1 MWSAWCCAAAL
12 ANARYCQRTV
22 VGVAV
27 LLVGL
32 LNVSV
37 YAQGPTAISLSWAE
51 LDAGCEAAELAPIV
65 FERCQLQF
73 AQWRADYAGP
83 LQLPDLRPADLDR
96 VLAELPLE
104 AELGLSLWSQVWSWL
119 REQLGGGSAEVP
131 AWLRDWQIPETV
143 ADWMLGLT
151 VGACVLLALGI
162 VGNELLQVYR
172 SRAIAHVPGASAVA
186 GGRTFGSDT
195 PTLADLGNYP
205 LQDQPSVLLHIVL
218 DRLQQRSML
227 TRQAG
232 RTHQDLLQQA
242 PELGELGGA
251 LATIARAAERTTYGN
266 WQISTAEVEPLVS
279 AGKRLVAQ
287 VDAQAILGRKV
298 GTNSSINAGDSA
310 QVNTDER

>member
-1 MWSAWCCAAAL
+1 VATL
-12 ANARYCQRTV
+12 ANARCLRRAV

-27 LLVGL
+27 LLLGL
-32 LNVSV
+32 LNGSV
-37 YAQGPTAISLSWAE
+37 QAQGPTAISLSWAE
-51 LDAGCEAAELAPIV
+51 LDAGCEAPELAPV
-65 FERCQLQF
+65 AFAQCQLQL
-73 AQWRADYAGP
+73 AQWRADYAAP
-83 LQLPDLRPADLDR
+83 VQLPDLRPADLDQ

-104 AELGLSLWSQVWSWL
+104 AEVGLSLWSQVWRWL

-131 AWLRDWQIPETV
+131 TWLRDWQIPETF
-143 ADWMLGLT
+143 ADWMLGLS

-172 SRAIAHVPGASAVA
+172 SRAIAHIPGSSAVA
-186 GGRTFGSDT
+186 RSTNFGRKI
-195 PTLADLGNYP
+195 PTLADLASYP

-218 DRLQQRSML
+218 NRLQQRSML
-227 TRQAG
+227 SRQAG

-242 PELGELGGA
+242 PELGELGDS

-279 AGKRLVAQ
+279 AGERLVAQ
-287 VDAQAILGRKV
+287 VDAQADFGNKTGANV
-298 GTNSSINAGDSA
+298 NANVNANS